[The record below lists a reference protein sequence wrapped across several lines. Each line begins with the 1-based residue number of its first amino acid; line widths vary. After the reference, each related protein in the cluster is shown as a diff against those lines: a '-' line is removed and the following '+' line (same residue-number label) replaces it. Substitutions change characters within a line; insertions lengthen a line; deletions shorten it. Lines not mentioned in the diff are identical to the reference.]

1 MDILNRQSPY
11 QRSLNRTLS
20 RYLRNFDYLLLGAVY
35 ILIIIGI
42 MMIASATR
50 DVASLA
56 DRVNSQII
64 FAILGLGVVIFFAAI
79 DYRLLTS
86 TYIWIYGVIVLIL
99 GIVGLL
105 GVEGDAGAQSW
116 LNFGIAGFQPSEL
129 AKILLIIVLAQ
140 QLAKAADIIHT
151 LRGVLISLAWA
162 AIPAFFIFIQPDLG
176 ITVLIMVV
184 WFVMAWAAG
193 MSWKHIA
200 LFAVVGLIML
210 PILWGQM
217 EEYQQA
223 RITVFLN
230 PESDPDGFFN
240 IGQALTAIGNG
251 GLLGQGYMQGSQSQ
265 LRFLR
270 VRHTDFIFAVIAEE
284 FGFVGALFVLSLM
297 GFVILRILRAA
308 ALAQDMA
315 GSLLCYGVATVIFFQ
330 TLVSVGMNI
339 RLMPVTGLTLPFISS
354 GGSSLVTLLMGIGIV
369 QSVLLR
375 QDPREI

>member
-1 MDILNRQSPY
+1 VDILNRQSPY